1 MIIKVWLKPNS
12 QPREFEDV
20 ENTYVKGSFFCIFEK
35 KLNQVTKYPI
45 SKIFRLQ
52 VLKAVQR
59 YRKTNDMSIKII
71 LETTQEPIVRDHI
84 KDTYIRDGFYCLEY
98 PVNIDKDQELFSL
111 VMIEMYPL
119 DTIHKV
125 IEPYY

>member
-71 LETTQEPIVRDHI
+71 LETTQEPIVRELRRCFRGGHI
-84 KDTYIRDGFYCLEY
+84 ALLFILLHFLTIVMEY
-98 PVNIDKDQELFSL
+98 AIV
-111 VMIEMYPL
+111 
-119 DTIHKV
+119 
-125 IEPYY
+125 